1 MGLFSS
7 PKSQSTISDKQM
19 KQLQERAR
27 KAEKDSIFSKRQV
40 ARRQADAK
48 QRGKSIWS

>member
-7 PKSQSTISDKQM
+7 PKPSSTISDKKM
-19 KQLQERAR
+19 KDLQDRAR
-27 KAEKDSIFSKRQV
+27 KAEKDSMFSKRQV
-40 ARRQADAK
+40 ERRQADAK